1 MSTDRRPA
9 SPAPQGDDEPQG
21 SRGAPSPDAA
31 PAEAVPAEAVP
42 AEAPA
47 GAGSTEGAGAQDP
60 AGSGKRSAVAEA
72 LAAAVRAVESGER
85 SAASYFNERSRP
97 APAARK
103 PSAPRAEAPTAGP
116 AVAAPRRPLS
126 DAALAEGLAGVREV
140 LAAGGAPE
148 QLAVRAVE
156 TLGEQA
162 GALLRDDP
170 WQLLAVPGVR
180 PEQAD
185 GFARALLGPEC
196 GPGDERRAAALTGW
210 LLERAALEGHTVLE
224 APTLREALAR
234 HAVPDPDEA
243 IQSAIA
249 EGAVLV
255 FQEALE
261 SPATGARGTRTTE
274 DGEEPETPVRLL
286 LGLDR
291 YAMAE
296 ESLADGLARL
306 ISTFTA
312 RTGAEG
318 TEPADD
324 TAGDGSEAEAG
335 GGTADGHPAGD
346 GTAAAE
352 AEAGTAGARARADA
366 AVGGATGT
374 EAEGDGDTANGG
386 TANGGTPG
394 AETGDGA
401 TDGNAAGAEGDGGA
415 VTVGAATVGAAGA
428 GAADSPSGAE
438 AGDDTTG
445 GGGADGG
452 TAGAVAHANT
462 AATEPSTPGAESGN
476 GTAGAG
482 ADEAMT
488 GAEAEGGSRGEAEA
502 DGRTAGAES
511 DATGGTTGAGPRS
524 RAAGGD
530 AAPADDG
537 TADGRAAAEGEAHGG
552 SRAGAADPWAALAEA
567 ATAASAPASAKELI
581 QAVAGAGLVT
591 HSGGEASRAEVATLV
606 GAARAV
612 GLRAWIAVHAEGG
625 RRAEALDGTGA
636 VTLTGLLSGLEGPG
650 RDADGSLALDVL
662 AVLDAPQLDVETAAV
677 LVESL
682 ADGTRLVLSGDPGV
696 LWSAGPGRV
705 FADVVAAHACPTVV
719 SRTPDP
725 GPLGELVS
733 GIGIGELTKVD
744 APGKEV
750 VIVPVRDPGEAV
762 HRTVQLVADSV
773 PRAIG
778 VPAEQTQ
785 VITPGHGG
793 PAGTRALNAALKER
807 LNPGPGRFGGF
818 DPGDRVA
825 YVPAP
830 GRMIPGTVLSADAE
844 GLRLD
849 CAGTPVVVPKEL
861 VGGAVR
867 HGWAVTAHQAAGLR
881 WPAAVVV
888 LPGDAA
894 RTLTRSWVYTAF
906 GRAERHLSVVQGVD
920 QALPR
925 AVAEVPAKERTTR
938 LKSLLRAQHQSG

>member
-9 SPAPQGDDEPQG
+9 SPDPQGDAGPLG

-31 PAEAVPAEAVP
+31 PAEAVPADGRQEAEPEAAAAQP
-42 AEAPA
+42 A
-47 GAGSTEGAGAQDP
+47 D
-60 AGSGKRSAVAEA
+60 SGKRSAVAEA

-85 SAASYFNERSRP
+85 SAASYFNEPSRP
-97 APAARK
+97 ARR
-103 PSAPRAEAPTAGP
+103 PSAPRAEASTAGP
-116 AVAAPRRPLS
+116 AVARPAVVAAPHRPLS
-126 DAALAEGLAGVREV
+126 DAALAEGLGGVREV
-140 LAAGGAPE
+140 LAVGGAPE

-156 TLGEQA
+156 ALGEQA

-243 IQSAIA
+243 LQSAIA
-249 EGAVLV
+249 EGTVLV

-261 SPATGARGTRTTE
+261 TPGARPTE
-274 DGEEPETPVRLL
+274 EGEEQETPVRLL

-296 ESLADGLARL
+296 ESLADGLSRL
-306 ISTFTA
+306 ISTFTTRPGTEGA
-312 RTGAEG
+312 GSGDDGGMANDGAAGAETVVGDTAGPEAERDGGTAGEDATGAE
-318 TEPADD
+318 T
-324 TAGDGSEAEAG
+324 EAG
-335 GGTADGHPAGD
+335 A
-346 GTAAAE
+346 
-352 AEAGTAGARARADA
+352 
-366 AVGGATGT
+366 
-374 EAEGDGDTANGG
+374 EAEGDGG
-386 TANGGTPG
+386 TADDGTPAVKAETEPEAGAADDGAAATETEADDRAAADGTAG
-394 AETGDGA
+394 AETGP
-401 TDGNAAGAEGDGGA
+401 GNDTADDSS
-415 VTVGAATVGAAGA
+415 AGA
-428 GAADSPSGAE
+428 GAES
-438 AGDDTTG
+438 DTTG
-445 GGGADGG
+445 G
-452 TAGAVAHANT
+452 
-462 AATEPSTPGAESGN
+462 

-482 ADEAMT
+482 ADGGAPDTGTAGT
-488 GAEAEGGSRGEAEA
+488 GADANGDTTERGTTVAEPGGGA
-502 DGRTAGAES
+502 AGAES
-511 DATGGTTGAGPRS
+511 VAATTAAEAADGTA
-524 RAAGGD
+524 AAGGEVHGDSRAD
-530 AAPADDG
+530 AATPP
-537 TADGRAAAEGEAHGG
+537 
-552 SRAGAADPWAALAEA
+552 ADPWAALAEA
-567 ATAASAPASAKELI
+567 AQAASASASAKKLI

-591 HSGGEASRAEVATLV
+591 HSGGEASRAEVAALV

-612 GLRAWIAVHAEGG
+612 GLRAWVAVHAEGG
-625 RRAEALDGTGA
+625 RGAEALGGTGA
-636 VTLTGLLSGLEGPG
+636 VTVTGLLSGLEGPG

-705 FADVVAAHACPTVV
+705 FADVVAAHACPAVV

-733 GIGIGELTKVD
+733 GIGIGELNKVD

-785 VITPGHGG
+785 VITPGHAG

-830 GRMIPGTVLSADAE
+830 GRMIPGTVVSADAE

-861 VGGAVR
+861 VGKAVR
-867 HGWAVTAHQAAGLR
+867 HGWAVTAHQAAGMR

-938 LKSLLRAQHQSG
+938 LKSLLRAQHRSG